1 MGTPIT
7 LDDGIGL
14 NHYIRKA
21 LGRIGESGI
30 NLLPHFFSRDT
41 TPRNGEK
48 RNDKGEPMNVKTRS
62 GHELGYLVG
71 MSWFPANKFTEA
83 ELKFI
88 DYSDRESKAVH
99 RGLDRKAGGVYQEHP
114 YDMIKN
120 HIQIATHVGLPL
132 DYKRIISRLRHDDLE
147 HYQRVKDLLMELQ
160 SARAKVSMSS
170 IYYGNEPSEIAELR
184 GQIKKAREE
193 YIESA
198 YQKQGLFIKGLLKLG
213 INPSEASR
221 LDTGGAIALGEVDWL
236 TRYIEENLFYR
247 SMFLLHRRLSLDDY
261 VTEGIATPFQ
271 IFLMKKLGLQDGSQL
286 EPLEY
291 FLSKISGK
299 LDDRIV
305 LTQET
310 KPRFNAAQ
318 AKEMKKLFYKHS
330 WLREAYGD
338 RIDFRG
344 KPLERTELLDHQ
356 YKNFIVLHYLGMAL
370 SDTGQKIGREVI
382 NERDRQPYNFS
393 LLQWIVT
400 ARERLLK
407 ETRNKLYDLKR
418 SYESELSRKAIEQ
431 ATKEEEQMASGYPL
445 RSRIITGQGP
455 ISYCTIYGRQLWE
468 TREKTKYGKVKN
480 YGHVLSFLNLLEEF
494 QHPKRNI
501 TDIVKGGFELFY
513 IQGLKSSLRFD
524 ITPKP

>member
-221 LDTGGAIALGEVDWL
+221 LDTW
-236 TRYIEENLFYR
+236 
-247 SMFLLHRRLSLDDY
+247 
-261 VTEGIATPFQ
+261 
-271 IFLMKKLGLQDGSQL
+271 
-286 EPLEY
+286 
-291 FLSKISGK
+291 
-299 LDDRIV
+299 
-305 LTQET
+305 
-310 KPRFNAAQ
+310 
-318 AKEMKKLFYKHS
+318 
-330 WLREAYGD
+330 
-338 RIDFRG
+338 
-344 KPLERTELLDHQ
+344 
-356 YKNFIVLHYLGMAL
+356 
-370 SDTGQKIGREVI
+370 
-382 NERDRQPYNFS
+382 
-393 LLQWIVT
+393 
-400 ARERLLK
+400 
-407 ETRNKLYDLKR
+407 
-418 SYESELSRKAIEQ
+418 
-431 ATKEEEQMASGYPL
+431 
-445 RSRIITGQGP
+445 
-455 ISYCTIYGRQLWE
+455 
-468 TREKTKYGKVKN
+468 
-480 YGHVLSFLNLLEEF
+480 
-494 QHPKRNI
+494 
-501 TDIVKGGFELFY
+501 
-513 IQGLKSSLRFD
+513 
-524 ITPKP
+524 